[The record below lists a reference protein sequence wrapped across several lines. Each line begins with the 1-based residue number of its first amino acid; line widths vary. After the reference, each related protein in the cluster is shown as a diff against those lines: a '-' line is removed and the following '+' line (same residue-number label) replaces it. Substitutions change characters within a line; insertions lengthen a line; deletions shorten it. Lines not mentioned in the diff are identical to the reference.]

1 MEDRRKR
8 PSRTPKRRIN
18 PETEKNA
25 FVVNAS
31 LPNIAEL
38 IDYGEITIGN
48 LRPVG
53 CVATAVDEDY
63 TYAMLVR
70 RHGETLGQLLAR
82 LHQALHKA
90 FTEQIFTDEINPPPT
105 RP

>member
-1 MEDRRKR
+1 MDDRKR
-8 PSRTPKRRIN
+8 PSRTQKRRVN
-18 PETEKNA
+18 PTTERNA
-25 FVVNAS
+25 FVGIDSS
-31 LPNIAEL
+31 LPNIAAL

-53 CVATAVDEDY
+53 CVATAVDEDC

-82 LHQALHKA
+82 LDQAIHKA

>member
-1 MEDRRKR
+1 MEDRKR
-8 PSRTPKRRIN
+8 PSRSQKRRLN
-18 PETEKNA
+18 PKPESNA
-25 FVVNAS
+25 FTGIDSS

-38 IDYGEITIGN
+38 INYGEITIGN

-53 CVATAVDEDY
+53 CVATAVDEDC

-70 RHGETLGQLLAR
+70 RHGETLGQLLTR
-82 LHQALHKA
+82 LDHAIHEA
-90 FTEQIFTDEINPPPT
+90 STEQIFTDEINPPPK

>member
-1 MEDRRKR
+1 MEGRKR
-8 PSRTPKRRIN
+8 PSRAQTRRVDPKA
-18 PETEKNA
+18 EKNA
-25 FVVNAS
+25 FVVDAA
-31 LPNIAEL
+31 LPNIAAL

-53 CVATAVDEDY
+53 CVATAVDEDC

-82 LHQALHKA
+82 LDQALHKA

-105 RP
+105 RT

>member
-1 MEDRRKR
+1 MEDR
-8 PSRTPKRRIN
+8 KRRSRAQKRRVDSK
-18 PETEKNA
+18 TERNA
-25 FVVNAS
+25 FVVDAS

-53 CVATAVDEDY
+53 CVATAADEDC

-70 RHGETLGQLLAR
+70 RHGETLAQLLTR
-82 LHQALHKA
+82 LDHAIHKA
-90 FTEQIFTDEINPPPT
+90 FTEQVFTDEINPPPN

>member
-1 MEDRRKR
+1 MEHRKR
-8 PSRTPKRRIN
+8 PVRPHKRRVT
-18 PETEKNA
+18 PQTERNA

-53 CVATAVDEDY
+53 CVATAADQDC

-70 RHGETLGQLLAR
+70 RHGETLGQLLTR
-82 LHQALHKA
+82 LDQALHKA

-105 RP
+105 RS